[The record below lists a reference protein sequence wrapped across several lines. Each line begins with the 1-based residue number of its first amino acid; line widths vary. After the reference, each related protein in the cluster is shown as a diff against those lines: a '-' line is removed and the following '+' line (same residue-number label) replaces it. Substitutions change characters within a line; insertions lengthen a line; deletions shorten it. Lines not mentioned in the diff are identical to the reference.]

1 MADQGTTERYE
12 TVVIG
17 AGQAGLSAGYH
28 LKRRGVDAL
37 ILEANERIGD
47 QWRSRY
53 DSLRLYSPARY
64 DGLPGMPFPLPGRSY
79 PTDHQLADYLE
90 AYAAHFDLPV
100 RMGVEV
106 DGLRAADDGSGYLIT
121 AGELRIEAR
130 QVIIAAGYFRQPHVP
145 DVAAELDPAIR
156 QFHSSE
162 YRRPSQLADGPVLVV
177 GLSHSGADMAMETVA
192 NGHPTIV
199 SGKGH
204 GQLPFSVD
212 SRVGRLGW
220 PLMKFV
226 AWNVLTIRTPVGR
239 KMRPEIRKNGGA
251 PLLRHRKPELAK
263 AGVEMTEARTT
274 GVRDGKPLLADGRV
288 LDVANVIWCTGF
300 RPDFSWVH
308 LPIFAEDGFPME
320 ERGVVPSSPGIYFV
334 GLVFQFGFT
343 SMLVVG
349 AGRDAGYV
357 VERVAARAAE
367 RGTLTEPAAAA
378 VRS

>member
-64 DGLPGMPFPLPGRSY
+64 DGLPGMPFPLPARSY
-79 PTDHQLADYLE
+79 PTGHQLADYLE

-100 RMGVEV
+100 RTGIGV
-106 DGLRAADDGSGYLIT
+106 DGLRAADDASGYLIT
-121 AGELRIEAR
+121 AGKLRFEAR
-130 QVIIAAGYFRQPHVP
+130 QVVIATGYFRQPHVP
-145 DVAAELDPAIR
+145 DFAAELDPAIR
-156 QFHSSE
+156 QLHSSE

-177 GLSHSGADMAMETVA
+177 GLSHSGADMAMEAVA

-199 SGKGH
+199 SGKAH
-204 GQLPFSVD
+204 GQMPFSVD

-220 PLMKFV
+220 PVMKFV
-226 AWNVLTIRTPVGR
+226 AWNLLTIRTPVGR
-239 KMRPEIRKNGGA
+239 KMRPEIRKKGGA
-251 PLLRHRKPELAK
+251 PLLRYRRPELTK
-263 AGVEMTEARTT
+263 AGVEMTEARTS
-274 GVRDGKPLLADGRV
+274 GARDGKPLLADGRV

-300 RPDFSWVH
+300 GPDFSWIH
-308 LPIFAEDGFPME
+308 LPIFAEDGFPLE
-320 ERGVVPSSPGIYFV
+320 QRGVVASSPGFYFV
-334 GLVFQFGFT
+334 GLIFQYGFT

-357 VERVAARAAE
+357 VERIAARAAE
-367 RGTLTEPAAAA
+367 SRMSAAPAA
-378 VRS
+378 VQP

>member
-1 MADQGTTERYE
+1 MAEQGTTERYE
-12 TVVIG
+12 AVVIG

-37 ILEANERIGD
+37 ILEANKRIGD

-64 DGLPGMPFPLPGRSY
+64 DGLPGLPFPLPARSY
-79 PTDHQLADYLE
+79 PTGHQMADYLE
-90 AYAAHFDLPV
+90 AYANHFDLPV
-100 RMGVEV
+100 RTGIQV
-106 DGLRAADDGSGYLIT
+106 DGLRAAEYGSGYVIT

-130 QVIIAAGYFRQPHVP
+130 QVVIAAGYFRQPHVP
-145 DVAAELDPAIR
+145 DFAAELDPAIR

-177 GLSHSGADMAMETVA
+177 GLSHSGADMAMEAVK

-212 SRVGRLGW
+212 SRVGRYGW
-220 PLMKFV
+220 PIWAFL
-226 AWNVLTIRTPVGR
+226 AWNVLTIRTPIGR

-251 PLLRHRKPELAK
+251 PLLRYRKAELAK
-263 AGVEMTEARTT
+263 AGVEMVEARTT
-274 GVRDGKPLLADGRV
+274 GTQDGKPVLADGRV
-288 LDVANVIWCTGF
+288 LEVANVIWSTGF
-300 RPDFSWVH
+300 RPDFSWIH
-308 LPIFAEDGFPME
+308 LPIFADDGFPME
-320 ERGVVPSSPGIYFV
+320 QRGVVPSSPGIYFV
-334 GLVFQFGFT
+334 GLIFQYGFT

-357 VERVAARAAE
+357 VERIAARAAE
-367 RGTLTEPAAAA
+367 TGRLAGPAAAA
-378 VRS
+378 TQS

>member
-1 MADQGTTERYE
+1 MAEQGTTERYE
-12 TVVIG
+12 AVVIG

-37 ILEANERIGD
+37 ILEANKRIGD
-47 QWRSRY
+47 QWRSRH

-64 DGLPGMPFPLPGRSY
+64 DGLPGLPFPLPARSY
-79 PTDHQLADYLE
+79 PTGHQMADYLE
-90 AYAAHFDLPV
+90 AYAAHFDLAV
-100 RMGVEV
+100 RTGIQV
-106 DGLRAADDGSGYLIT
+106 DGLRAADDGSGYVIT

-130 QVIIAAGYFRQPHVP
+130 QVVIAAGYFRQPHVP
-145 DVAAELDPAIR
+145 DFAAELDPAIR
-156 QFHSSE
+156 QFHSSD
-162 YRRPSQLADGPVLVV
+162 YRRPAQLADGPVLVV
-177 GLSHSGADMAMETVA
+177 GLSHSGADMAMEAVE
-192 NGHPTIV
+192 NGHPTFV

-212 SRVGRLGW
+212 SRVGRYGW

-251 PLLRHRKPELAK
+251 PLLRYRKPDLAK
-263 AGVEMTEARTT
+263 AGVQVVEARTT
-274 GVRDGKPLLADGRV
+274 GTQDGKPALADGRV
-288 LDVANVIWCTGF
+288 LEVANVIWATGF
-300 RPDFSWVH
+300 RPDFSWIH

-320 ERGVVPSSPGIYFV
+320 ERGVVASPPGIYFV
-334 GLVFQFGFT
+334 GLIFQYGFT

-357 VERVAARAAE
+357 VERIAARAAE
-367 RGTLTEPAAAA
+367 TGTLAGPAAAA
-378 VRS
+378 IQS